1 MRGGFKE
8 RIKRLLFGGERF
20 KKEFRAQLRLLIM
33 FTLGFTIAFTWRQ
46 TFFDLG
52 ESLISRITT
61 IQGEALLSLTTS
73 IFITIVGLI
82 LIYLT
87 SHVLKDRPDN

>member
-1 MRGGFKE
+1 
-8 RIKRLLFGGERF
+8 
-20 KKEFRAQLRLLIM
+20 M